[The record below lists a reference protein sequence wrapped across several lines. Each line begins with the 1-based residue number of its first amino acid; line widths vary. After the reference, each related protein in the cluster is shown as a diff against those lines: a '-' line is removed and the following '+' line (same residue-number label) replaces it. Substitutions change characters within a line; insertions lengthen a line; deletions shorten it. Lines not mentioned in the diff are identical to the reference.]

1 MPFDGLFT
9 HAMVTELNQHIL
21 HGRITK
27 ISQPYPNEVII
38 TLRAQRHNYPL
49 LLSAHPNYARV
60 QITKIPYENPPIP
73 TNFTMMLR
81 KYLEGAVLLKISQLE
96 NDRVIN
102 FELTARNELGDAF
115 ALRLS
120 VEVMGRHSNVILID
134 PQQNKI
140 LDAIKHIGPSQNRYR
155 ILLPGAEYLA
165 PPQQD
170 KCDPFTEANQNG
182 QYLSLVANYPNR
194 DVLAKQL
201 QNTYQGFSREHAL
214 YFADQLHQAQNK
226 IELSKIWRNCL
237 QQVNCPT
244 PVIVKDT
251 KVFFTCFAYSPKQ
264 VTKKM
269 SSLSELLDEFY
280 QQKATH
286 DRVHQLGGQLI
297 EVIKNHLHKDRKKA
311 KKLTQALQNSQQ
323 ADQYRIKGEILTTY
337 LNQVKRGE
345 QQIELPNYYDQQKPL
360 PIQLAPNLSP
370 AKNAQKY
377 FKKYQKLKNSVA
389 YVSKQLNLT
398 NEEIDYLEGIQTQIE
413 LAEPQDLPE
422 IKTELQEQGYL
433 KFQKKGKKKQ
443 THRSKS
449 QPEKF
454 YASDQ
459 TTILVG
465 KNNLQNDQ
473 LTLKTAAKSD
483 IWLHAKN
490 VPGSHVIIHA
500 SQPSQTTLLEAANLA
515 AYFSKSRNS
524 ATVPVDYVMVKK
536 IRKPKG
542 ARPGFVIY
550 EGQKTLFVTPDK
562 ELVENLRKS
571 N

>member
-60 QITKIPYENPPIP
+60 QITKIPYDNPPIP

-120 VEVMGRHSNVILID
+120 VEIMGRHSNVILID

-214 YFADQLHQAQNK
+214 YFADQLHQAQNR

-264 VTKKM
+264 VTKKC
-269 SSLSELLDEFY
+269 LL
-280 QQKATH
+280 
-286 DRVHQLGGQLI
+286 
-297 EVIKNHLHKDRKKA
+297 
-311 KKLTQALQNSQQ
+311 
-323 ADQYRIKGEILTTY
+323 
-337 LNQVKRGE
+337 
-345 QQIELPNYYDQQKPL
+345 
-360 PIQLAPNLSP
+360 
-370 AKNAQKY
+370 
-377 FKKYQKLKNSVA
+377 
-389 YVSKQLNLT
+389 
-398 NEEIDYLEGIQTQIE
+398 
-413 LAEPQDLPE
+413 
-422 IKTELQEQGYL
+422 
-433 KFQKKGKKKQ
+433 
-443 THRSKS
+443 
-449 QPEKF
+449 
-454 YASDQ
+454 
-459 TTILVG
+459 
-465 KNNLQNDQ
+465 
-473 LTLKTAAKSD
+473 
-483 IWLHAKN
+483 
-490 VPGSHVIIHA
+490 
-500 SQPSQTTLLEAANLA
+500 
-515 AYFSKSRNS
+515 
-524 ATVPVDYVMVKK
+524 
-536 IRKPKG
+536 
-542 ARPGFVIY
+542 
-550 EGQKTLFVTPDK
+550 
-562 ELVENLRKS
+562 
-571 N
+571 